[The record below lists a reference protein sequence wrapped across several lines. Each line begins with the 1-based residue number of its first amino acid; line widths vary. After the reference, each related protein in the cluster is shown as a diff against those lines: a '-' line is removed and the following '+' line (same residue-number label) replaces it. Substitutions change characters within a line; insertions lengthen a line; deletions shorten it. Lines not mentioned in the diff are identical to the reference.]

1 LPPDPG
7 RPPSILPPRAAW
19 RADLQALPIDGED
32 AAVVLEDGERRRLSP
47 QEQATLAPLLLC
59 RIASHDRLYSALWG
73 LWLEPPDTFATGLR
87 VAIYSLRRKLAGSG
101 AVILTLATVGYR
113 LEVAANDN
121 RPANGHAA

>member
-1 LPPDPG
+1 M
-7 RPPSILPPRAAW
+7 
-19 RADLQALPIDGED
+19 
-32 AAVVLEDGERRRLSP
+32 VLEDGERRRFSP
-47 QEQATLAPLLLC
+47 QEQATLAPLLLH

-121 RPANGHAA
+121 RPANGHSA